1 MVWDLAGIPGL
12 RKAVPLAYFV
22 QQWAPTMRAAQ
33 AIRTLA
39 LGGIALTAALG
50 CSSDGGGTGDCLDSF
65 KCDIPEGPAENLC
78 VARRLDAFNENQYAF
93 QPNQLRWSC
102 ADVAGVT
109 GADRGQEYCEYFAM
123 VQLPTDAPEDSPIIL
138 GRNLGEDYTAGTTE
152 ERLELSF
159 DELVA
164 LESDE
169 SAIVGQCVF
178 TSWNS
183 DIDGPVAACA
193 NPEKG
198 LCPSVFGLPVNEEIF
213 RMKFGVNSADAAQV
227 LVEDCM
233 AGEPT
238 AGDFAVA
245 GDPLHDDFFRSCMLN
260 ERINETAFRKSDTT
274 VCSASVR
281 LAECGC
287 APLGDLNVAE
297 YISPLNR
304 LGFALGTWS
313 DPFSLPAG
321 CQYLDEGEGSDTL
334 VTCDLSAAEVIR
346 GAYDLKGFCA
356 QKYADNV
363 VVHVPLPPADSLTC
377 DPSTSS
383 SPYADTCSDTPWVLE
398 PSIAPDRY

>member
-1 MVWDLAGIPGL
+1 M
-12 RKAVPLAYFV
+12 
-22 QQWAPTMRAAQ
+22 MRAATI
-33 AIRTLA
+33 IRTLA
-39 LGGIALTAALG
+39 FGGIALAAVG
-50 CSSDGGGTGDCLDSF
+50 CGSEQDGTDDCLDSF

-78 VARRLDAFNENQYAF
+78 VQRRLDAFDENQYAY
-93 QPNQLRWSC
+93 QPDSLRWSC

-109 GADRGQEYCEYFAM
+109 SSDRGQEYCEYFAM
-123 VQLPTDAPEDSPIIL
+123 VQLPTDAPDDAPIVL
-138 GRNLGEDYTAGTTE
+138 GRNLGEDYTYGTTE

-169 SAIVGQCVF
+169 SAIVGQCIF

-183 DIDGPVAACA
+183 DIEGPVAACA
-193 NPEKG
+193 DPEEG
-198 LCPSVFGLPVNEEIF
+198 RCPTVFGLPVEEEIY
-213 RMKFGVNSADAAQV
+213 RMKFGVNSAEAAQV
-227 LVEDCM
+227 LVEDCST
-233 AGEPT
+233 GKPT

-245 GDPLHDDFFRSCMLN
+245 NDPMHDDFFRSCMLN
-260 ERINETAFRKSDTT
+260 QRINETAYRKSDTT

-287 APLGDLNVAE
+287 APVDPELDVAE
-297 YISPLNR
+297 YISPWNR
-304 LGFALGTWS
+304 LGFPLGTWS
-313 DPFSLPAG
+313 DPFGLPAG

-346 GAYDLKGFCA
+346 GAYDLKGFCM

-363 VVHVPLPPADSLTC
+363 VVHVPLPPAESISC
-377 DPSTSS
+377 DPSASS

-398 PSIAPDRY
+398 PSTAADRD